1 MNSERPAWPSS
12 YRDHH
17 PYIPERTTEPMT
29 RKAVFLDVDG
39 TLIDDYGRVPESAVL
54 AVREARTNGHL
65 VFLCTGRSMVELTSS
80 VHEVEVDGFVLS
92 SGAYVQVGSEVLKH
106 ERLSQEAVRHVA
118 DFFDAHGGGYFFQA
132 HDAVYASPESR
143 DLLRSIVSA
152 SVASD
157 PAFSDVDHGLLT
169 YVDTITVDADPRAMV
184 MTKAIFFESVVSV
197 DDLRTEFPEFLI
209 VPASVTVLGTN
220 AGEMTIPGIHKATGI
235 DVVLD
240 RVGIDLA
247 DTIAIGDSY
256 NDLEMLE
263 HVAVGIAMGDA
274 PQAVRDVADEVTAS
288 TTEDGVHLAFLRH
301 GLIAG

>member
-1 MNSERPAWPSS
+1 
-12 YRDHH
+12 
-17 PYIPERTTEPMT
+17 MT

-39 TLIDDYGRVPESAVL
+39 TLIDDYGQVPESAVR
-54 AVREARTNGHL
+54 AVREARTRGHL
-65 VFLCTGRSMVELTSS
+65 VFLCTGRSMVELTPS
-80 VHEVEVDGFVLS
+80 VHGVEVDGYVLS
-92 SGAYVQVGSEVLKH
+92 SGAYVQVGPDVLLH
-106 ERLSQEAVRHVA
+106 QQLTPEAVRHVA

-132 HDAVYASPESR
+132 HDAVYASPASR
-143 DLLRSIVSA
+143 DLLRSIVAA

-157 PAFSDVDHGLLT
+157 PAFAEVDHGLLT
-169 YVDTITVDADPRAMV
+169 YVDTITVDVDPRTML
-184 MTKAIFFESVVSV
+184 MTKAIFFESVVGV

-209 VPASVTVLGTN
+209 VPASVTVFGAN

-240 RVGIDLA
+240 HVGVDLA

-274 PQAVRDVADEVTAS
+274 PQAVRDMADETTAP
-288 TTEDGVHLAFLRH
+288 TTEDGIRIAFLRH
-301 GLIAG
+301 GLIARPGGVGQAE